1 MAIELTI
8 GAKTTSSVTIG
19 TYTSQ
24 HTLKNVYQT
33 LKGDKQSDIPFM
45 VWLLE
50 NPQSFLPFPGKID
63 LCRHDYLHI
72 LLGRGF
78 SLEDESFIVGFTI
91 GNDIKSKSL
100 HCVIFKFISKYLY
113 PPSYRFTQQHFSSL
127 DLGFLYGRKVRI
139 KNINNLNFSI
149 YEDTAISEMRKEL
162 GIEID
167 DLILISKLEALL
179 HD

>member
-1 MAIELTI
+1 MAIKLTT
-8 GAKTTSSVTIG
+8 GAKNTTSVTIG
-19 TYTSQ
+19 NYTSQ

-78 SLEDESFIVGFTI
+78 SLEDESFIVGFTM
-91 GNDIKSKSL
+91 GNDIKTKSW
-100 HCVIFKFISKYLY
+100 HCLIFKFISKYLY
-113 PPSYRFTQQHFSSL
+113 SPNYRFTQQHLLSF
-127 DLGFLYGRKVRI
+127 DLGFRYGRKVKI

-149 YEDTAISEMRKEL
+149 YENKTISEIRKEL
-162 GIEID
+162 GIDID
-167 DLILISKLEALL
+167 NLNLINKLEALL